1 MSLMI
6 SGHELTHNLTQN
18 LTYKLVRK
26 QTNKQKNKQNGIA
39 VVSAMLLAVLLVSI
53 ATSIIFNQQRYI
65 NRLDNHF
72 SATQAR
78 WMADAS
84 IHWSRAIL
92 AEDAKGGKVD
102 HNKENWAIQLPATP
116 FEGGTIRGF
125 MTDEQQFCNL
135 NNVVSGSGSS
145 NDRNVFFKRL
155 MTSLNISA
163 GALDA
168 LEDWIDVDSDI
179 TYPYGAEDAHYL
191 TQPISYRVA
200 NQPLTEIGNL
210 SRIQG
215 FNEENIAKL
224 KQYCV
229 VLPEKTPT
237 NINTVSPEL
246 LALMLPDL
254 SEFDV
259 QTIIA
264 ARNAQPIENIA
275 EINKQL
281 EQKKITLSEDEFSV
295 GSRFFLVTSQT
306 QFGKSTIKLEALLK
320 RDEEGWPQLIW
331 KRYR

>member
-1 MSLMI
+1 MNQTI
-6 SGHELTHNLTQN
+6 SNHRLANN
-18 LTYKLVRK
+18 
-26 QTNKQKNKQNGIA
+26 QTGIA
-39 VVSAMLLAVLLVSI
+39 VVSAMLLAALVVLI
-53 ATSIIFNQQRYI
+53 ASSIIFDQQRYI

-78 WMADAS
+78 WMAEAS

-102 HNKENWAIQLPATP
+102 HNKENWAIHLPVTP

-135 NNVVSGSGSS
+135 NNVISVSVS
-145 NDRNVFFKRL
+145 NKDSNAFFKRL

-168 LEDWIDVDSDI
+168 LIDWIDVDSDI

-191 TQPISYRVA
+191 TQPVPYRIA

-210 SRIQG
+210 SRVQG
-215 FNEENIAKL
+215 FTEENIARL

-229 VLPEKTPT
+229 VLPEKTTT

-246 LALMLPDL
+246 LGLMLPDL
-254 SEFDV
+254 SDYDV

-264 ARNAQPIENIA
+264 ARNAHPIQNIS

-281 EQKKITLSEDEFSV
+281 EQKKITLNEDEFSV
-295 GSRFFLVTSQT
+295 GSRYFLVTSQT
-306 QFGKSTIKLEALLK
+306 QFGKSTINLEALLK